1 MSKEQTWHSIPGSR
15 ALKSEP
21 LNNMFSSLTLSHKA
35 SSVYMIL
42 VCELPPLSQLFLRIS
57 NYLWQ
62 GGCWLNWNCPRNL
75 CLGDKNCA
83 IDYFKLSL
91 DIHVT
96 LNKLKF
102 MLNVLGVVPEAM
114 LVKLLCVFL
123 KVVGQNGSHLSSYKK
138 DIDTLAVELI
148 HIPGEFLTY
157 CSLHDPC
164 SASWIKWQQW

>member
-1 MSKEQTWHSIPGSR
+1 
-15 ALKSEP
+15 
-21 LNNMFSSLTLSHKA
+21 MFSSLTLSHKA
-35 SSVYMIL
+35 SSVDMIL
-42 VCELPPLSQLFLRIS
+42 VCELPPSPNFFSEFQIIFDKVGVDWTKIFQETNDKIS
-57 NYLWQ
+57 
-62 GGCWLNWNCPRNL
+62 
-75 CLGDKNCA
+75 DKNCA
-83 IDYFKLSL
+83 IDYFKPSL
-91 DIHVT
+91 DIRVT

-138 DIDTLAVELI
+138 DTDTLAVELI